1 MLCLAM
7 NLGKTF
13 IDLITYHRDVAMILG
28 LLVMV
33 IVFRKPI
40 WAVLKYIFGWPSRE
54 MDKLAAGLH
63 AISYAISRPLDPI
76 SPGKPLASTDRL
88 RDKPV
93 ADSSTTANPVAD
105 ANTADQPDSP
115 QA

>member
-1 MLCLAM
+1 MLYLAM

-40 WAVLKYIFGWPSRE
+40 WAVLK
-54 MDKLAAGLH
+54 
-63 AISYAISRPLDPI
+63 
-76 SPGKPLASTDRL
+76 
-88 RDKPV
+88 
-93 ADSSTTANPVAD
+93 
-105 ANTADQPDSP
+105 
-115 QA
+115 

>member
-1 MLCLAM
+1 M

-13 IDLITYHRDVAMILG
+13 IDLITYHREVVVIFG
-28 LLVMV
+28 LMV
-33 IVFRKPI
+33 FVIGFRKPI

-54 MDKLAAGLH
+54 MDKLAAGLQ

-76 SPGKPLASTDRL
+76 NPGKSLGSTDRL

-93 ADSSTTANPVAD
+93 ADSSTAANPVAD
-105 ANTADQPDSP
+105 ASTADQPDSP

>member
-1 MLCLAM
+1 M
-7 NLGKTF
+7 NLVKTS
-13 IDLITYHRDVAMILG
+13 IDMIAYHRDVVMILG
-28 LLVMV
+28 LLILV

-40 WAVLKYIFGWPSRE
+40 WAVLKYIIGWPSRE
-54 MDKLAAGLH
+54 MDKLAAGLD

-76 SPGKPLASTDRL
+76 NPGKSLGSTDRL

-93 ADSSTTANPVAD
+93 ADSSTAANPVAD
-105 ANTADQPDSP
+105 ASTADQPDSP